1 MEVSMKVRDLD
12 GWPPRPAGTYQST
25 DSAPSGEQA
34 ILKEVTGSHHNWV
47 TFVCSFDGKLDTCD
61 LETPDRTD
69 ALQLEKIL
77 KNNASKSLS
86 EIGEIEIR

>member
-12 GWPPRPAGTYQST
+12 GWPPRLAGPNRST
-25 DSAPSGEQA
+25 DSAQAGEQA
-34 ILKEVTGSHHNWV
+34 ILKEVKSHHNWV
-47 TFVCSFDGKLDTCD
+47 TFVCSFDGTLETFD
-61 LETPDRTD
+61 LEAPDRTD

-77 KNNASKSLS
+77 KNNQGKSLS